1 MFSNSL
7 QTKEGV
13 KCKYSQAFPLADL
26 TNCQL
31 FWDRIQVG
39 MMKEEEDHYLYGR
52 EERDPRK
59 RKRMSEEVLH
69 SRSISSM
76 KMIHCY
82 LDNMKYS
89 TVTFIT
95 YH

>member
-1 MFSNSL
+1 M

-13 KCKYSQAFPLADL
+13 KCKYSLAFPLADL

-82 LDNMKYS
+82 LENMTYS